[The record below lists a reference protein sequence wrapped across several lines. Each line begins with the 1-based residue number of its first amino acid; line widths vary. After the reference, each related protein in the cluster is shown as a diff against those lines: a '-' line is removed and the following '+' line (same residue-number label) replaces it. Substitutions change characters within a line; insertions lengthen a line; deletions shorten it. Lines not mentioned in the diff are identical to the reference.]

1 MCQPASNKSILSKC
15 FFIEGLREI
24 KLAVSLRAGHK
35 VLIRDIDDGG
45 QRKGRLQEKM
55 NLYFTLE
62 FRSCADLLSAPIAL
76 RTYSSYMC
84 NASVVFQIKIRN
96 IGRRRSRSPK

>member
-24 KLAVSLRAGHK
+24 KLAVSLRAGQK
-35 VLIRDIDDGG
+35 MLIRDSDEGG
-45 QRKGRLQEKM
+45 PRDHFKKKM

-62 FRSCADLLSAPIAL
+62 FRSCADLLSAPLAL

-96 IGRRRSRSPK
+96 ISRRRSRSPK